1 MKPMNKSTVY
11 IIPASFLTAFGILQV
26 GSSYDNLAASLE
38 RESTGSP
45 AFAILFLLTL
55 FSIVVGIGLLMRIRG
70 SYSSAVVTTGGML
83 FFVILGLI
91 QVQQDRPD
99 MPSTVVQAQ
108 FTSIIGKAFLLIAT
122 LALLLPGS
130 TRSVFTRNGSEKRG
144 DYNPKPPRVD

>member
-1 MKPMNKSTVY
+1 MNKSTVY

-26 GSSYDNLAASLE
+26 GSSYGNLAASLE
-38 RESTGSP
+38 RESIGSLG
-45 AFAILFLLTL
+45 FWSLFLLTL
-55 FSIVVGIGLLMRIRG
+55 FSIVVGIGLLMRVRG

-83 FFVILGLI
+83 FFVIFGLI

-108 FTSIIGKAFLLIAT
+108 FTSIIGKAVLLIVT

-130 TRSVFTRNGSEKRG
+130 TRSVFTRNGSEESTG
-144 DYNPKPPRVD
+144 GNQAQHRVDSDK